1 MTTFAKTATFCAAL
15 VASAILGLGDLEFG
29 ASEAVAAENSA
40 IYCQGYAQEAQ
51 RRYRD
56 YRRKQCGNLV
66 NIVWN
71 PDYGAHYS
79 YCMRNSQSTTAWVQD
94 LRHKYLMNECNGY
107 NSRRG

>member
-1 MTTFAKTATFCAAL
+1 MTEFAKTAILSAAL
-15 VASAILGLGDLEFG
+15 AASAILALGNAEFG

-40 IYCQGYAQEAQ
+40 LYCQGYAQEAQ

-71 PDYGAHYS
+71 PDYGAHFS
-79 YCMRNSQSTTAWVQD
+79 YCMRYSQATTAWVQD
-94 LRHKYLMNECNGY
+94 LRQKYLMNECNGY